1 MKSLDEKS
9 RTDNLAK
16 FFPFSVLLPEE
27 TCFASVGSNRTRT
40 KQKTA
45 PGTRRC
51 YIWSCLL
58 LKANETSNERSNE
71 ETYSE
76 QGNKMQ
82 VAGRA
87 RMNQPRSVT
96 PTKKQGPCVQRVL
109 LIKSIRETLNERTN
123 EET

>member
-1 MKSLDEKS
+1 MKKS

-16 FFPFSVLLPEE
+16 FFPCSVLLPEE
-27 TCFASVGSNRTRT
+27 TCFASAGGNRTRT

-87 RMNQPRSVT
+87 RMNQPRSLM
-96 PTKKQGPCVQRVL
+96 PTKNKDHVFSECY
-109 LIKSIRETLNERTN
+109 
-123 EET
+123 